1 MKDRSQNMTTTR
13 SRIEQERIQNKFNVA
28 NTIYGEMAKQL
39 EQAKMQVKRDTPVLT
54 VIQPVTVPRQ
64 PSNSRAKTLI
74 VWTFLGFVLGCG
86 WVIGKGYLPKIKEF
100 FKKEDEEAKAE

>member
-1 MKDRSQNMTTTR
+1 MTTTR
-13 SRIEQERIQNKFNVA
+13 SQIEQERLQSKYMVA
-28 NTIYGEMAKQL
+28 NSIYSEMAKQL

-54 VIQPVTVPRQ
+54 IVQPVAVPRK

-86 WVIGKGYLPKIKEF
+86 IVLGKGYLPKVKEMF
-100 FKKEDEEAKAE
+100 AKTDTD